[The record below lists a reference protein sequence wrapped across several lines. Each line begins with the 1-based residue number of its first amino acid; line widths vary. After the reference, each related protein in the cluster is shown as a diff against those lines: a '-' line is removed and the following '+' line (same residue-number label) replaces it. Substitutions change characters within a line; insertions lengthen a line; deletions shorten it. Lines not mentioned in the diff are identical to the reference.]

1 MQFASLAIS
10 RELPID
16 SFKMVVRS
24 HFQQDRPRYFRD
36 MIFQIYLEGSPTLE
50 QLEAL
55 APDAS
60 SYCFAENTLGRGIPV
75 TTEVYL
81 NGKKVLESV
90 KQPSDF

>member
-16 SFKMVVRS
+16 TFKMVVRG
-24 HFQQDRPRYFRD
+24 HYQQDRPRYFRD
-36 MIFQIYLEGSPTLE
+36 VIFQIYMEGAPTRE

-55 APDAS
+55 APEAS
-60 SYCFAENTLGRGIPV
+60 SYCFSENTLGRGIPI

-81 NGKKVLESV
+81 NGNKVLES
-90 KQPSDF
+90 KKGPADF